1 MFKKALTKENRDGN
15 IKITKTVIVTDFAKG
30 VKRKLCQRRHE
41 QK

>member
-15 IKITKTVIVTDFAKG
+15 IKITKTVIVTDFVKS
-30 VKRKLCQRRHE
+30 VKRKPCQRRHE